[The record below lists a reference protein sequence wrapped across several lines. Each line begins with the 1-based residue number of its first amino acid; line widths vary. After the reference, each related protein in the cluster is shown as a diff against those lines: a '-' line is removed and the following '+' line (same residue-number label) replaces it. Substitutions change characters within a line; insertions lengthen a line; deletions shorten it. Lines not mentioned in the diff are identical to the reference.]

1 LIMSVL
7 ISIFFLGGW
16 FFIIPLPYWFIFS
29 FKVVFIVFLF
39 ILIRATLPRYRY
51 DHLMNIGWKILLP
64 LALIYFLF
72 ICTYFFLFN
81 VSFVI

>member
-1 LIMSVL
+1 MSVL

-16 FFIIPLPYWFIFS
+16 FFVISLPYWFVLG
-29 FKVVFIVFLF
+29 FKVVFVVFIF

-64 LALIYFLF
+64 LSLIYFLLVC
-72 ICTYFFLFN
+72 IYFFIFN
-81 VSFVI
+81 VSFTI